1 MMVPAEVIHP
11 NQQSTK
17 TKGRE
22 RVMNKPST
30 DIRTALSVSVFWLTV
45 AAFALPTFSASAEDL
60 HIYAWAD
67 ELPDEIIQDFQKETG
82 VEVTVDTFDSNESL
96 IAKLEAGATGYD
108 LVNPSQY
115 AVQILAKKNLVVE
128 LDHSKIANIGNIS
141 SVFQNVSY
149 DPGNKYSIPYI
160 WGTTGLAY
168 NLECTKEPVTSWKA
182 FWDEKYKGR
191 VYMLDNML
199 AAYIAALQYNGFD
212 ANSSNPDEINKAT
225 ESLIAQKPLLAGYNS
240 TNFADL
246 VASGE
251 ACLVESWS
259 GSVISVMK
267 DNPNVQYVIPDEGG
281 TMWIDGYSIPQG
293 APNVETAYKF
303 LNYLLQPEVAAKVT
317 TLTSIASVVEKSKA
331 LLPADIANNA
341 AIFPPEEKLK
351 NADFILDTGDAMK
364 HYQDGWTK
372 VKAAQ

>member
-1 MMVPAEVIHP
+1 MAYERSTPTSNTQQGDEAMTKKPA
-11 NQQSTK
+11 T
-17 TKGRE
+17 
-22 RVMNKPST
+22 
-30 DIRTALSVSVFWLTV
+30 IRTALGVSLLSLAV
-45 AAFALPTFSASAEDL
+45 AAFAVPASAEEL

-67 ELPDEIIQDFQKETG
+67 ELPDEVIQDFQKETG
-82 VEVTVDTFDSNESL
+82 VEVTVDTYDSNESL

-115 AVQILAKKNLVVE
+115 AVQILAKKNLIVE
-128 LDHSKIANIGNIS
+128 LDHGKIPNIGNIS
-141 SVFQNVSY
+141 EVFRNVSY
-149 DPGNKYSIPYI
+149 DPGNKHSMPYI

-168 NLECTKEPVTSWKA
+168 NSDCIKEPVTSWKA
-182 FWDEKYKGR
+182 FWDEKHKGR
-191 VYMLDNML
+191 IYMLDNML
-199 AAYIAALQYNGFD
+199 AAYIAALQVNGFS
-212 ANSSNPDEINKAT
+212 ANSSNPDEIAKAT
-225 ESLIAQKPLLAGYNS
+225 DSLIAQKPLLAGYNS

-259 GSVISVMK
+259 GSVINVMK
-267 DNPNVQYVIPDEGG
+267 DNPHVKYVVPDEGG
-281 TMWIDGYSIPQG
+281 TMWVDGYSIPQG
-293 APNVETAYKF
+293 APNADTAYKF

-317 TLTSIASVVEKSKA
+317 TLTSIANVVEKSKD
-331 LLPADIANNA
+331 LLPPDVASNT
-341 AIFPPEEKLK
+341 AIFPPADKLA

>member
-1 MMVPAEVIHP
+1 
-11 NQQSTK
+11 
-17 TKGRE
+17 
-22 RVMNKPST
+22 MNRSSKS
-30 DIRTALSVSVFWLTV
+30 IRTALGVSVVCLAV
-45 AAFALPTFSASAEDL
+45 AAFGLASTPAWAEEL

-67 ELPDEIIQDFQKETG
+67 ELPDEVIQDFQKETG
-82 VEVTVDTFDSNESL
+82 IEVTVDTYDSNESL

-128 LDHSKIANIGNIS
+128 LDHSKIANMGNIS

-149 DPGNKYSIPYI
+149 DPGNKYSMPYI

-168 NLECTKEPVTSWKA
+168 NAECTKEPVTSWKA

-191 VYMLDNML
+191 IYMLDNML
-199 AAYIAALQYNGFD
+199 AAYIAALQYNGFS
-212 ANSSNPDEINKAT
+212 ANSSNPEEINKAT

-251 ACLVESWS
+251 ACIVESWS
-259 GSVISVMK
+259 GSIISVMK
-267 DNPNVQYVIPDEGG
+267 DNPHVQYVIPDEGG

-317 TLTSIASVVEKSKA
+317 TLTSIASVVEKSKE
-331 LLPADIANNA
+331 LLPADVANNA

-351 NADFILDTGDAMK
+351 NADFILDTGEAMK